1 MFSFLDQIIKDNSHV
16 TCMIKKSLFK
26 INFGSNRY
34 CICFYCSMALEWI
47 NFKKIIFKFFICI
60 SIP

>member
-26 INFGSNRY
+26 IKF
-34 CICFYCSMALEWI
+34 WI
-47 NFKKIIFKFFICI
+47 KPILYMFLL
-60 SIP
+60 